1 MRSSPRGEAHLI
13 ESTSR
18 SCRHSSLSSPCPE
31 LTDYGRKKKR
41 QGWNEEQSRR
51 ADQQEESRHTDEQT
65 RRNESQD
72 TPWPY
77 EAMTAPTTGA
87 SRIAPPTTFGPVD
100 RSHRSKPA
108 TTVTVQATAMPTS
121 RSGGEGCRACFG
133 LSATAHLQPV
143 AGPTCRRPGADG
155 AYIVPVSQAR
165 IGSERTLLTLSALIC
180 SRRRDILICRG
191 RAVPRRL
198 HGSRFYAADCG

>member
-1 MRSSPRGEAHLI
+1 MAARRSAKDGTKSNPVEPINR
-13 ESTSR
+13 
-18 SCRHSSLSSPCPE
+18 
-31 LTDYGRKKKR
+31 
-41 QGWNEEQSRR
+41 RR
-51 ADQQEESRHTDEQT
+51 AATPMSRQDAT
-65 RRNESQD
+65 RAR
-72 TPWPY
+72 TLRGRMK
-77 EAMTAPTTGA
+77 AMTAPTTGA

-133 LSATAHLQPV
+133 LSATAHLLPV

-165 IGSERTLLTLSALIC
+165 IGSERTLLTPVARSRSGNAPRHSAHQQPSAAQGKRPSPSASSGSAGPPDC
-180 SRRRDILICRG
+180 ARET
-191 RAVPRRL
+191 AVLRTRHCASMRNPL
-198 HGSRFYAADCG
+198 TAAQIVH